1 MGLLDR
7 RVVLVTGKGGVGKTT
22 VAAALAVEA
31 ASRGKRV
38 LLAETQG
45 ASRVA
50 ELFGR
55 HHSGYEVRPLGP
67 DLYSLSLT
75 GEAAIEDY
83 IVQQVKVRAIYKMVF
98 RNRVMGPFMDGVPG
112 VHDLVQ
118 LGKIMDLEGETSF
131 GRPVWDLIVV
141 DAPAT
146 GHGVTMLDGPRAMM
160 DLTVAGPFHEGAKQ
174 IHDLFVDPLRTC
186 IVLVTLP
193 EEMPINETLEL
204 HERLGAYQE
213 QVQAVVLNEVHEPPF
228 ASSLDAWS
236 VARPHLAHLGE
247 AVELT
252 DRAVRR
258 ARNQQRARQ
267 RLAALQCPISELPM
281 LSTRRLRVPQLEE
294 LGRRL
299 G

>member
-22 VAAALAVEA
+22 VAASLAVEA

-38 LLAETQG
+38 LLCETQG
-45 ASRVA
+45 ATRVA

-55 HHSGYEVRPLGP
+55 QSAGYEVQPLGP
-67 DLYSLSLT
+67 DLYTMSIT

-98 RNRVMGPFMDGVPG
+98 RNRVMAPFMDGVPG

-118 LGKIMDLEGETSF
+118 LGKVMDLERERSF
-131 GRPVWDLIVV
+131 GRPVWDLIVI

-146 GHGVTMLDGPRAMM
+146 GHGLTMLDGPRAMM
-160 DLTVAGPFHEGAKQ
+160 DLTVAGPFHEGAKE
-174 IHDLFVDPLRTC
+174 IHDLFVDEARTG

-193 EEMPINETLEL
+193 EEMPVNETLEL
-204 HERLGAYQE
+204 HERLGHYAK
-213 QVQAVVLNEVHEPPF
+213 QVQACVLNEVHEPPF
-228 ASSLDAWS
+228 LDLDAWDA
-236 VARPHLAHLGE
+236 ARPHLESLGE

-252 DRAVRR
+252 DRAVHR
-258 ARNQQRARQ
+258 ARGANSARR
-267 RLAALQCPISELPM
+267 RLAALSCPLLELPLM
-281 LSTRRLRVPQLEE
+281 STRRLRVPQLET
-294 LGRRL
+294 LGRKL
-299 G
+299 S

>member
-7 RVVLVTGKGGVGKTT
+7 RVLLVTGKGGVGKTT
-22 VAAALAVEA
+22 VATSLAVEA

-45 ASRVA
+45 ATRVS

-55 HHSGYEVRPLGP
+55 RSAGYEVQPLGP
-67 DLYSLSLT
+67 DLYTLSIT

-83 IVQQVKVRAIYKMVF
+83 VVAQVKVRAIYKMVF
-98 RNRVMGPFMDGVPG
+98 RNRVMAPFMDGVPG
-112 VHDLVQ
+112 LHDLVQ
-118 LGKIMDLEGETSF
+118 LGKVMDLEREKSF

-146 GHGVTMLDGPRAMM
+146 GHGLTMLDGPRAMM

-174 IHDLFVDPLRTC
+174 IQQLFSDPERTG
-186 IVLVTLP
+186 IVLVSLP
-193 EEMPINETLEL
+193 EDMPVNETLEL
-204 HERLGAYQE
+204 HERLGSYRD
-213 QVQAVVLNEVHEPPF
+213 QVQACVLNEIREPPF
-228 ASSLDAWS
+228 ADLSAWEA
-236 VARPHLAHLGE
+236 ARPHLADLGE

-252 DRAVRR
+252 DRAVAR
-258 ARNQQRARQ
+258 ARAQDQARG
-267 RLAALQCPISELPM
+267 RLAALGCPLLELP
-281 LSTRRLRVPQLEE
+281 LLDSRRLRVPQLEK

-299 G
+299 A